1 MKKIYTILLLIVV
14 STTIVS
20 AQNSKTKKADN
31 LYDRLAYT
39 DAAQAYQKVLKRGT
53 TDAYVFERLANC
65 YYFIND
71 TKKAEMY
78 YKRVA
83 RSKDANPEAIY
94 NYAQSLKANGKFSDY
109 NTWMKNFAKL
119 SPNDTRVKEFM
130 KNPNYIPKIMDDMAR
145 YTATNMEDIN
155 SEYADFGGIV
165 YGKDF
170 YFASG
175 RNTSRKTYQ
184 WNEEPYLEIYK
195 ATNVGGTMKNAELLK
210 GDVNT
215 KYHESNAVISADGK
229 RMYFDRNDYFEG
241 DYDKS
246 ENGINQINLYY
257 AENIDGKGWSGV
269 VSVPFNNNEY
279 STGHPALSQ
288 DGKTLYFVSD
298 MPGGKGGS
306 DIYMV
311 AINNDGSLGTPK
323 RLGDNINTEGKELF
337 PYLDSNGTLYFSSDG
352 HMGIGGLDVFYAE
365 AQGDGFGVVTNLGKG
380 VNSTADDFAY
390 KYDPTTQS
398 GYVSSN
404 REGEGGMGSDD
415 IYMVEAVEIPC
426 EVTIAVLV
434 TNQNTNAAVA
444 GARVD
449 LYDTMG
455 NRLST
460 KTSNIDGMVS
470 FKAACDQA
478 HELQAVLADY
488 ESGVAKVASAND
500 QKVSATIALKPIEEI
515 IVEDQIVLNPI
526 LFDFDKS
533 NIKPQAAFELDKV
546 VSVMNK
552 YPEMV
557 IAVGSHTDSRAT
569 DAYNLS
575 LSEARAQST
584 VQYIIS
590 KGISGKRISG
600 KGFGETQPKVSC
612 GDTCSEAEHQLNRRS
627 EFTIVKK

>member
-1 MKKIYTILLLIVV
+1 MKKIYTILLLIAV

-53 TDAYVFERLANC
+53 TDVYVFERLANC

-83 RSKDANPEAIY
+83 KSKDANPEAIY
-94 NYAQSLKANGKFSDY
+94 NYAQTLKANGKFSDY

-195 ATNVGGTMKNAELLK
+195 ATNVGGTMKNAELLN

-246 ENGINQINLYY
+246 ANGINQINLYY

-269 VSVPFNNNEY
+269 VSAPFNNNEY

-288 DGKTLYFVSD
+288 DGNTLYFVSD

-311 AINNDGSLGTPK
+311 AINSDGSLGTPK

-337 PYLDSNGTLYFSSDG
+337 PYLDSNGTLYFSSNG

-365 AQGDGFGVVTNLGKG
+365 AQGDGFGVVNNLGKG
-380 VNSTADDFAY
+380 VNSSADDFAY
-390 KYDPTTQS
+390 KYDPTSQS

-404 REGEGGMGSDD
+404 REGGMGSDD

-434 TNQNTNAAVA
+434 INENTNAAVA

-460 KTSNIDGMVS
+460 KTSNVDGMVS

-478 HELQAVLADY
+478 HEVQGVLADF
-488 ESGVAKVASAND
+488 ESNASKVAPAND

-526 LFDFDKS
+526 LFDLDKS
-533 NIKPQAAFELDKV
+533 NIKAQAAFELDKV

-557 IAVGSHTDSRAT
+557 IAVGAHTDSRAT
-569 DAYNLS
+569 DAYNLR

-600 KGFGETQPKVSC
+600 KGYGESQPKVSC

-627 EFTIVKK
+627 EFTIVNR

>member
-1 MKKIYTILLLIVV
+1 MKKIYTILLLIAV

-53 TDAYVFERLANC
+53 TDVYVFERLANC

-83 RSKDANPEAIY
+83 KSKDANPEAIY
-94 NYAQSLKANGKFSDY
+94 NYAQTLKANGKFSDY

-195 ATNVGGTMKNAELLK
+195 ATNVGGTMKNAELLN

-246 ENGINQINLYY
+246 ANGINQINLYY

-269 VSVPFNNNEY
+269 VSAPFNNNEY

-288 DGKTLYFVSD
+288 DGNTLYFVSD

-311 AINNDGSLGTPK
+311 AINSDGSLGTPK

-337 PYLDSNGTLYFSSDG
+337 PYLDSNGTLYFSSNG

-365 AQGDGFGVVTNLGKG
+365 AQGDGFDVVNNLGKG
-380 VNSTADDFAY
+380 VNSSADDFAY
-390 KYDPTTQS
+390 KYDPTSQS

-404 REGEGGMGSDD
+404 REGGMGSDD

-434 TNQNTNAAVA
+434 INENTNAAVA

-460 KTSNIDGMVS
+460 KTSNVDGMVS

-478 HELQAVLADY
+478 HEVQGVLADF
-488 ESGVAKVASAND
+488 ESNASKVAPAND

-526 LFDFDKS
+526 LFDLDKS
-533 NIKPQAAFELDKV
+533 NIKAQAAFELDKV

-557 IAVGSHTDSRAT
+557 IAVGAHTDSRAT
-569 DAYNLS
+569 DAYNLR

-600 KGFGETQPKVSC
+600 KGYGESQPKVSC
-612 GDTCSEAEHQLNRRS
+612 GDNCSEAEHQLNRRS
-627 EFTIVKK
+627 EFTIVNR

>member
-1 MKKIYTILLLIVV
+1 MKKIYTILLLIAV

-20 AQNSKTKKADN
+20 AQNSKTKKADK

-53 TDAYVFERLANC
+53 TDVYVFERLANC

-83 RSKDANPEAIY
+83 KSKDANPEAIY
-94 NYAQSLKANGKFSDY
+94 NYAQTLKANGKFSDY

-195 ATNVGGTMKNAELLK
+195 ATNVGGTMKNAELLN

-246 ENGINQINLYY
+246 ANGINQINLYY

-269 VSVPFNNNEY
+269 VSAPFNNNEY

-311 AINNDGSLGTPK
+311 AINSDGSLGTPE

-337 PYLDSNGTLYFSSDG
+337 PYLDSNGTLYFSSNG

-365 AQGDGFGVVTNLGKG
+365 AQGSGFGVVNNLGNG
-380 VNSTADDFAY
+380 VNSPADDFAY

-404 REGEGGMGSDD
+404 REGGMGSDD

-460 KTSNIDGMVS
+460 KTSNVDGMVS
-470 FKAACDQA
+470 FKAACDQP

-488 ESGVAKVASAND
+488 ESNAGKVASAND
-500 QKVSATIALKPIEEI
+500 QRVSVTIALKPIEEI

-526 LFDFDKS
+526 LFDLDKS

-557 IAVGSHTDSRAT
+557 IAVGAHTDSRAT
-569 DAYNLS
+569 DAYNLT

-590 KGISGKRISG
+590 KGINAKRISG
-600 KGFGETQPKVSC
+600 KGYGETQPKVSC
-612 GDTCSEAEHQLNRRS
+612 GDNCSEAEHQLNRRS
-627 EFTIVKK
+627 EFTIVNR

>member
-1 MKKIYTILLLIVV
+1 MKKIYTILLLIAV

-39 DAAQAYQKVLKRGT
+39 DAAQAYQKVLKKGT
-53 TDAYVFERLANC
+53 TDVYVFERLANC

-83 RSKDANPEAIY
+83 KSKDANPEAIY
-94 NYAQSLKANGKFSDY
+94 NYAQTLKANGKFSNY

-195 ATNVGGTMKNAELLK
+195 ATNVGGTMKNAELLN

-246 ENGINQINLYY
+246 ANGINQINLYY

-269 VSVPFNNNEY
+269 VSAPFNNNEY

-288 DGKTLYFVSD
+288 DGETLYFVSD

-311 AINNDGSLGTPK
+311 AINSDGSLGTPE

-337 PYLDSNGTLYFSSDG
+337 PYIDSNGTLYFSSNG

-365 AQGDGFGVVTNLGKG
+365 AQGDGFGVVNNMGNG
-380 VNSTADDFAY
+380 VNSPADDFAY
-390 KYDPTTQS
+390 KYDPTSQS

-404 REGEGGMGSDD
+404 REGGMGSDD
-415 IYMVEAVEIPC
+415 IYMVAAVEIPC

-455 NRLST
+455 NRLSS
-460 KTSNIDGMVS
+460 KTSNVDGMVS

-478 HELQAVLADY
+478 HEVQGVLADF
-488 ESGVAKVASAND
+488 ESNASKVAPAND

-526 LFDFDKS
+526 LFDLDKS
-533 NIKPQAAFELDKV
+533 NIKAQAAFELDKV
-546 VSVMNK
+546 VAVMNK

-557 IAVGSHTDSRAT
+557 IAVGAHTDSRAT
-569 DAYNLS
+569 DAYNLR

-600 KGFGETQPKVSC
+600 KGYGESQPKVSC
-612 GDTCSEAEHQLNRRS
+612 GDNCSEADHQLNRRS
-627 EFTIVKK
+627 EFTIVNR

>member
-1 MKKIYTILLLIVV
+1 MKKIYTILLLIAV

-39 DAAQAYQKVLKRGT
+39 DAAQAYQKVLKKGT
-53 TDAYVFERLANC
+53 TDVYVFERLANC

-83 RSKDANPEAIY
+83 KSKDANPEAIY
-94 NYAQSLKANGKFSDY
+94 NYAQTLKANGKFSDY

-195 ATNVGGTMKNAELLK
+195 ATNVGGTMKNAELLN

-246 ENGINQINLYY
+246 ANGINQINLYY

-269 VSVPFNNNEY
+269 VSAPFNNNEY

-311 AINNDGSLGTPK
+311 AINSDGSLGTPE

-337 PYLDSNGTLYFSSDG
+337 PYIDSNGTLYFSSNG

-365 AQGDGFGVVTNLGKG
+365 AQGDGFDVVNNLGKG
-380 VNSTADDFAY
+380 VNSSADDFAY
-390 KYDPTTQS
+390 KYDPTSQS

-404 REGEGGMGSDD
+404 REGGMGSDD

-434 TNQNTNAAVA
+434 INENTNAAVA

-460 KTSNIDGMVS
+460 KTSNVDGMVS

-478 HELQAVLADY
+478 HEVQGVLADF
-488 ESGVAKVASAND
+488 ESNASKVAPAND

-526 LFDFDKS
+526 LFDLDKS
-533 NIKPQAAFELDKV
+533 NIKAQAAFELDKV
-546 VSVMNK
+546 VAVMNK

-557 IAVGSHTDSRAT
+557 IAVGAHTDSRAT
-569 DAYNLS
+569 DAYNLR

-590 KGISGKRISG
+590 KGISAKRISG
-600 KGFGETQPKVSC
+600 KGYGETQPKVSC

>member
-1 MKKIYTILLLIVV
+1 MKKIYTILLLIAV

-53 TDAYVFERLANC
+53 TDVYVFERLANC

-83 RSKDANPEAIY
+83 KSKDANPEAIY
-94 NYAQSLKANGKFSDY
+94 NYAQTLKANGKFSDY

-195 ATNVGGTMKNAELLK
+195 ATNVGGTMKNAELLN

-246 ENGINQINLYY
+246 ANGINQINLYY
-257 AENIDGKGWSGV
+257 AENIDGKGWSAV
-269 VSVPFNNNEY
+269 VSAPFNNNEY

-311 AINNDGSLGTPK
+311 AINNDGSLGSPE

-337 PYLDSNGTLYFSSDG
+337 PYVDSNGTLYFSSNG

-365 AQGDGFGVVTNLGKG
+365 AQGDGFGVVNNLGNG
-380 VNSTADDFAY
+380 VNSPADDFAY

-404 REGEGGMGSDD
+404 REGGMGSDD

-460 KTSNIDGMVS
+460 KTSNVDGMVS
-470 FKAACDQA
+470 FKAACDQP

-488 ESGVAKVASAND
+488 ESNAGKVASAND
-500 QKVSATIALKPIEEI
+500 QKVSVTIALKPIEEI

-526 LFDFDKS
+526 LFDLDKS

-557 IAVGSHTDSRAT
+557 IAVGAHTDSRAT
-569 DAYNLS
+569 DAYNLT

-590 KGISGKRISG
+590 KGINAKRISG
-600 KGFGETQPKVSC
+600 KGYGETQPKVSC
-612 GDTCSEAEHQLNRRS
+612 GDNCSEAEHQLNRRS
-627 EFTIVKK
+627 EFTIVNR

>member
-1 MKKIYTILLLIVV
+1 MKKIYTILLLIAV

-53 TDAYVFERLANC
+53 TDVYVFERLANC

-83 RSKDANPEAIY
+83 KSKDANPEAIY
-94 NYAQSLKANGKFSDY
+94 NYAQTLKANGKFSDY

-195 ATNVGGTMKNAELLK
+195 ATNVGGTMKNAELLN

-246 ENGINQINLYY
+246 ANGINQINLYY

-269 VSVPFNNNEY
+269 VSAPFNNNEY

-311 AINNDGSLGTPK
+311 AINSDGSLGTPE
-323 RLGDNINTEGKELF
+323 RLADNINTEGKELF
-337 PYLDSNGTLYFSSDG
+337 PYVDSNGTLYFSSNG

-365 AQGDGFGVVTNLGKG
+365 AQGSGFGVVNNLGNG
-380 VNSTADDFAY
+380 VNSPADDFAY

-404 REGEGGMGSDD
+404 REGGMGSDD
-415 IYMVEAVEIPC
+415 IYMVAAVEIPC

-460 KTSNIDGMVS
+460 KTSNVDGMVS
-470 FKAACDQA
+470 FKAACDQP

-488 ESGVAKVASAND
+488 ESNAGKVASAND
-500 QKVSATIALKPIEEI
+500 QKVSVTIALKPIEEI

-526 LFDFDKS
+526 LFDLDKS

-546 VSVMNK
+546 VSIMNK

-557 IAVGSHTDSRAT
+557 IAVGAHTDSRAT
-569 DAYNLS
+569 DAYNLT

-590 KGISGKRISG
+590 KGINAKRING
-600 KGFGETQPKVSC
+600 KGYGETQPKVSC

-627 EFTIVKK
+627 EFTIVNR

>member
-1 MKKIYTILLLIVV
+1 MKKIYTILLLIAV

-94 NYAQSLKANGKFSDY
+94 NYAQTLKANGKFSDY
-109 NTWMKNFAKL
+109 NTWMKNYANL
-119 SPNDTRVKEFM
+119 RPNDTRVKEFM

-195 ATNVGGTMKNAELLK
+195 ATNVGGTIKNAELLN

-311 AINNDGSLGTPK
+311 AIKNDGSLGAPK

-337 PYLDSNGTLYFSSDG
+337 PYLDSNGTLYFSSNG

-365 AQGDGFGVVTNLGKG
+365 TQGDDFGPVNNLGNG
-380 VNSTADDFAY
+380 VNSPADDFAY

-404 REGEGGMGSDD
+404 REGGMGSDD

-460 KTSNIDGMVS
+460 KTSNVDGMVS
-470 FKAACDQA
+470 FKAACDQD

-533 NIKPQAAFELDKV
+533 NIKAQAAFELDKV

-569 DAYNLS
+569 DAYNLR

-600 KGFGETQPKVSC
+600 KGFGESQLKVSC

>member
-1 MKKIYTILLLIVV
+1 MKKIYTILLLIAV

-53 TDAYVFERLANC
+53 TDVYVFERLANC

-83 RSKDANPEAIY
+83 KSKDANPEAIY
-94 NYAQSLKANGKFSDY
+94 NYAQTLKANGKFSDY

-195 ATNVGGTMKNAELLK
+195 ATNVGGTMKNAELLN

-246 ENGINQINLYY
+246 ANGINQINLYY

-269 VSVPFNNNEY
+269 VSAPFNNNEY

-288 DGKTLYFVSD
+288 DGNTLYFVSD

-311 AINNDGSLGTPK
+311 AINSDGSLGTPE

-337 PYLDSNGTLYFSSDG
+337 PYIDSNGTLYFSSNG

-365 AQGDGFGVVTNLGKG
+365 AQGDGFDVVNNLGKG
-380 VNSTADDFAY
+380 VNSSADDFAY
-390 KYDPTTQS
+390 KYDPTSQS

-404 REGEGGMGSDD
+404 REGGMGSDD

-434 TNQNTNAAVA
+434 INENTNAAVA

-460 KTSNIDGMVS
+460 KTSNVDGMVS

-478 HELQAVLADY
+478 HEVQGVLADF
-488 ESGVAKVASAND
+488 ESNASKVAPAND

-526 LFDFDKS
+526 LFDLDKS
-533 NIKPQAAFELDKV
+533 NIKAQAAFELDKV
-546 VSVMNK
+546 VAVMNK

-557 IAVGSHTDSRAT
+557 IAVGAHTDSRAT
-569 DAYNLS
+569 DAYNLR

-600 KGFGETQPKVSC
+600 KGYGESQPKVSC
-612 GDTCSEAEHQLNRRS
+612 GDNCSEADHQLNRRS
-627 EFTIVKK
+627 EFTIVNR

>member
-1 MKKIYTILLLIVV
+1 MKKIYTILLLIAV

-39 DAAQAYQKVLKRGT
+39 DAAQAYQKVLKKGT
-53 TDAYVFERLANC
+53 TDVYVFERLANC

-71 TKKAEMY
+71 SKKAEMY

-83 RSKDANPEAIY
+83 KSKDANPEAIY
-94 NYAQSLKANGKFSDY
+94 NYAQTLKANGKFSDY

-195 ATNVGGTMKNAELLK
+195 ATNVGGTMKNAELLN

-215 KYHESNAVISADGK
+215 KYHESNAVISTDGK

-246 ENGINQINLYY
+246 ANGINQINLYY

-269 VSVPFNNNEY
+269 VSAPFNNNEY

-311 AINNDGSLGTPK
+311 AINSDGSLGTPE

-337 PYLDSNGTLYFSSDG
+337 PYIDSNGTLYFSSNG

-365 AQGDGFGVVTNLGKG
+365 AQGDGFDVVNNLGKG
-380 VNSTADDFAY
+380 VNSSADDFAY
-390 KYDPTTQS
+390 KYDPTSQS

-404 REGEGGMGSDD
+404 REGGMGSDD

-426 EVTIAVLV
+426 EITIAVLV
-434 TNQNTNAAVA
+434 INENTNAAVA

-460 KTSNIDGMVS
+460 KTSNVDGMVS

-478 HELQAVLADY
+478 HEVQGVLADF
-488 ESGVAKVASAND
+488 ESNASKVAPAND

-526 LFDFDKS
+526 LFDLDKS
-533 NIKPQAAFELDKV
+533 NIKAQAAFELDKV
-546 VSVMNK
+546 VAVMNK

-557 IAVGSHTDSRAT
+557 IAVGAHTDSRAT
-569 DAYNLS
+569 DAYNLR

-600 KGFGETQPKVSC
+600 KGYGESQPKVSC
-612 GDTCSEAEHQLNRRS
+612 GDNCSEADHQLNRRS
-627 EFTIVKK
+627 EFTIVNR

>member
-1 MKKIYTILLLIVV
+1 MKKIYTILLLIAV

-53 TDAYVFERLANC
+53 TDDYVFERLANC

-83 RSKDANPEAIY
+83 KSKDANPEAIY
-94 NYAQSLKANGKFSDY
+94 NYAQTLKANGKFSDY

-195 ATNVGGTMKNAELLK
+195 ATNVGGTMKNAELLN

-246 ENGINQINLYY
+246 ANGINQINLYY

-269 VSVPFNNNEY
+269 VSAPFNNNEY

-311 AINNDGSLGTPK
+311 AINNDGSLGTPE
-323 RLGDNINTEGKELF
+323 RLADNINTEGKELF
-337 PYLDSNGTLYFSSDG
+337 PYVDSNGTLYFSSNG

-365 AQGDGFGVVTNLGKG
+365 AQGSSFGVVNNLGNG
-380 VNSTADDFAY
+380 VNSPADDFAY

-404 REGEGGMGSDD
+404 REGGMGSDD
-415 IYMVEAVEIPC
+415 IYMVAAVEIPC

-460 KTSNIDGMVS
+460 KTSNVDGMVS
-470 FKAACDQA
+470 FKAACDQP

-488 ESGVAKVASAND
+488 ESNAGKVASAND
-500 QKVSATIALKPIEEI
+500 QKVSVTIALKPIEEI

-526 LFDFDKS
+526 LFDLDKS
-533 NIKPQAAFELDKV
+533 NIKPQAAFELDKIV
-546 VSVMNK
+546 AVMNK
-552 YPEMV
+552 YPEMI
-557 IAVGSHTDSRAT
+557 IAVGAHTDSRAT
-569 DAYNLS
+569 DAYNLT

-600 KGFGETQPKVSC
+600 KGYGESQPKVSC
-612 GDTCSEAEHQLNRRS
+612 GANCSEAEHQLNRRS
-627 EFTIVKK
+627 EFIIVKK

>member
-1 MKKIYTILLLIVV
+1 MKKIYTILLLIAV

-53 TDAYVFERLANC
+53 TDVYVFERLANC

-83 RSKDANPEAIY
+83 KSKDANPEAIY
-94 NYAQSLKANGKFSDY
+94 NYAQTLKANGKFSDY

-195 ATNVGGTMKNAELLK
+195 ATNVGGTMKNAELLN

-246 ENGINQINLYY
+246 ASGINQINLYY
-257 AENIDGKGWSGV
+257 AENIDGKGWSAV
-269 VSVPFNNNEY
+269 VSAPFNNNEY

-288 DGKTLYFVSD
+288 DGNTLYFVSD

-311 AINNDGSLGTPK
+311 AINSDGSLGTPK

-337 PYLDSNGTLYFSSDG
+337 PYLDSNGTLYFSSNG

-365 AQGDGFGVVTNLGKG
+365 AQGDGFDVVTNLGKG
-380 VNSTADDFAY
+380 VNSSADDFGY
-390 KYDPTTQS
+390 KYDPTSQS

-404 REGEGGMGSDD
+404 REGGMGSDD

-434 TNQNTNAAVA
+434 INENTNAAVA

-455 NRLST
+455 NKLST
-460 KTSNIDGMVS
+460 KTSNVDGMVS

-478 HELQAVLADY
+478 HEVQGVLADF
-488 ESGVAKVASAND
+488 ESNASKVAPAND

-526 LFDFDKS
+526 LFDLDKS
-533 NIKPQAAFELDKV
+533 NIKAQAAFELDKV
-546 VSVMNK
+546 VAVMNK

-557 IAVGSHTDSRAT
+557 IAVGAHTDSRAT
-569 DAYNLS
+569 DAYNLR

-600 KGFGETQPKVSC
+600 KGYGESQPKVSC
-612 GDTCSEAEHQLNRRS
+612 GDTCSEADHQLNRRS
-627 EFTIVKK
+627 EFTIVNR

>member
-1 MKKIYTILLLIVV
+1 MKKIYTILLLIAV

-53 TDAYVFERLANC
+53 TDVYVFERLANC

-83 RSKDANPEAIY
+83 KSKDANPEAIY
-94 NYAQSLKANGKFSDY
+94 NYAQTLKANGKFSDY

-195 ATNVGGTMKNAELLK
+195 ATNVGGTMKNAELLN

-246 ENGINQINLYY
+246 ANGINQINLYY
-257 AENIDGKGWSGV
+257 AENIDGKGWSAV
-269 VSVPFNNNEY
+269 VSAPFNNNEY

-311 AINNDGSLGTPK
+311 AINNDGSLGSPE
-323 RLGDNINTEGKELF
+323 RLADNINTEGKELF
-337 PYLDSNGTLYFSSDG
+337 PYVDSNGTLYFSSNG

-365 AQGDGFGVVTNLGKG
+365 AQGDGFGVVNNLGNG
-380 VNSTADDFAY
+380 VNSPADDFAY

-404 REGEGGMGSDD
+404 REGGMGSDD

-455 NRLST
+455 NKLST
-460 KTSNIDGMVS
+460 KTSNVDGMVS

-478 HELQAVLADY
+478 HEVQGVLADF
-488 ESGVAKVASAND
+488 ESNASKVAPAND

-526 LFDFDKS
+526 LFDLDKS
-533 NIKPQAAFELDKV
+533 NIKAQAAFELDKV

-557 IAVGSHTDSRAT
+557 IAVGAHTDSRAT
-569 DAYNLS
+569 DAYNLT

-590 KGISGKRISG
+590 KGINAKRISG
-600 KGFGETQPKVSC
+600 KGYGETQPKVSC
-612 GDTCSEAEHQLNRRS
+612 GDNCSEAEHQLNRRS
-627 EFTIVKK
+627 EFTIVNR

>member
-1 MKKIYTILLLIVV
+1 MKKIYTILLLIAV

-39 DAAQAYQKVLKRGT
+39 DAAQAYQKVLKKGT
-53 TDAYVFERLANC
+53 TDVYVFERLANC

-83 RSKDANPEAIY
+83 KSKDANPETIY
-94 NYAQSLKANGKFSDY
+94 NYAQTLKANGKFSDY

-195 ATNVGGTMKNAELLK
+195 ATNVGGTMKNAELLN

-246 ENGINQINLYY
+246 ANGINQINLYY
-257 AENIDGKGWSGV
+257 AENIDGKGWSAV
-269 VSVPFNNNEY
+269 VSAPFNNNEY

-311 AINNDGSLGTPK
+311 AINSDGSLGTPE

-337 PYLDSNGTLYFSSDG
+337 PYIDSNGTLYFSSNG

-365 AQGDGFGVVTNLGKG
+365 AQGDGFDVVNNLGKG
-380 VNSTADDFAY
+380 VNSSADDFAY
-390 KYDPTTQS
+390 KYDPTSQS

-404 REGEGGMGSDD
+404 REGGMGSDD

-434 TNQNTNAAVA
+434 INENTNAAVA

-455 NRLST
+455 NKLST
-460 KTSNIDGMVS
+460 KTSNLDGMVS

-478 HELQAVLADY
+478 HEVQGVLADF
-488 ESGVAKVASAND
+488 ESNASKVAPAND

-526 LFDFDKS
+526 LFDLDKS
-533 NIKPQAAFELDKV
+533 NIKAQAAFELDKV
-546 VSVMNK
+546 VAVMNK

-557 IAVGSHTDSRAT
+557 IAVGAHTDSRAT
-569 DAYNLS
+569 DAYNLR

-600 KGFGETQPKVSC
+600 KGYGESQPKVSC
-612 GDTCSEAEHQLNRRS
+612 GDNCSEADHQLNRRS
-627 EFTIVKK
+627 EFTIVNR

>member
-1 MKKIYTILLLIVV
+1 MKKIYTILLLIAV

-53 TDAYVFERLANC
+53 TDVYVFERLANC

-83 RSKDANPEAIY
+83 KSKDANPEAIY
-94 NYAQSLKANGKFSDY
+94 NYAQTLKANGKFSDY

-195 ATNVGGTMKNAELLK
+195 ATNVGGTMKNAELLN

-246 ENGINQINLYY
+246 ASGINQINLYY

-269 VSVPFNNNEY
+269 VSAPFNNNEY

-288 DGKTLYFVSD
+288 DGNTLYFVSD

-311 AINNDGSLGTPK
+311 AINSDGSLGTPK

-337 PYLDSNGTLYFSSDG
+337 PYLDSNGTLYFSSNG

-380 VNSTADDFAY
+380 VNSSADDFAY
-390 KYDPTTQS
+390 KYDPTSQS

-404 REGEGGMGSDD
+404 REGGMGSDD

-434 TNQNTNAAVA
+434 INENTNAAVA

-460 KTSNIDGMVS
+460 KTSNVDGMVS

-478 HELQAVLADY
+478 HEVQGVLADF
-488 ESGVAKVASAND
+488 ESNASKVAPAND

-526 LFDFDKS
+526 LFDLDKS
-533 NIKPQAAFELDKV
+533 NIKAQAAFELDKV
-546 VSVMNK
+546 VAVMNK

-557 IAVGSHTDSRAT
+557 IAVGAHTDSRAT

-600 KGFGETQPKVSC
+600 KGYGETQPKVSC
-612 GDTCSEAEHQLNRRS
+612 GNNCSEAEHQLNRRS
-627 EFTIVKK
+627 EFTIVNR

>member
-1 MKKIYTILLLIVV
+1 MKKIYTILLLIAV

-39 DAAQAYQKVLKRGT
+39 DAAQAYQKVLKKGT
-53 TDAYVFERLANC
+53 TDVYVFERLANC
-65 YYFIND
+65 YYFINE

-83 RSKDANPEAIY
+83 KSKDANPEAIY
-94 NYAQSLKANGKFSDY
+94 NYAQTLKANGKFSDY

-195 ATNVGGTMKNAELLK
+195 ATNVGGTMKNAELLN

-246 ENGINQINLYY
+246 ANGINQINLYY

-269 VSVPFNNNEY
+269 VSAPFNNNEY

-288 DGKTLYFVSD
+288 DGETLYFVSD

-311 AINNDGSLGTPK
+311 AINSDGSLGTPE

-337 PYLDSNGTLYFSSDG
+337 PYIDSNGTLYFSSNG

-365 AQGDGFGVVTNLGKG
+365 AQGDGFDVVNNLGKG
-380 VNSTADDFAY
+380 VNSSADDFAY
-390 KYDPTTQS
+390 KYDPTSQS

-404 REGEGGMGSDD
+404 REGGMGSDD

-434 TNQNTNAAVA
+434 INENTNAAVA

-460 KTSNIDGMVS
+460 KTSNVDGMVS

-478 HELQAVLADY
+478 HEVQGVLADF
-488 ESGVAKVASAND
+488 ESNASKVAPAND

-526 LFDFDKS
+526 LFDLDKS
-533 NIKPQAAFELDKV
+533 NIKAQAAFELDKV
-546 VSVMNK
+546 VAVMNK

-557 IAVGSHTDSRAT
+557 IAVGAHTDSRAT
-569 DAYNLS
+569 DAYNLR

-600 KGFGETQPKVSC
+600 KGYGESQPKVSC
-612 GDTCSEAEHQLNRRS
+612 GDNCSEADHQLNRRS
-627 EFTIVKK
+627 EFTIVNR

>member
-1 MKKIYTILLLIVV
+1 MISEEFK
-14 STTIVS
+14 
-20 AQNSKTKKADN
+20 
-31 LYDRLAYT
+31 
-39 DAAQAYQKVLKRGT
+39 KVLKKGT
-53 TDAYVFERLANC
+53 TDVYVFERLANC

-83 RSKDANPEAIY
+83 KSKDANPEAIY
-94 NYAQSLKANGKFSDY
+94 NYAQTLKANGKFSDY

-195 ATNVGGTMKNAELLK
+195 ATNVGGTMKNAELLN

-246 ENGINQINLYY
+246 ANGINQINLYY

-269 VSVPFNNNEY
+269 VSAPFNNNEY

-311 AINNDGSLGTPK
+311 AINSDGSLGTPE

-337 PYLDSNGTLYFSSDG
+337 PYIDSNGTLYFSSNG

-365 AQGDGFGVVTNLGKG
+365 AQGDGFDVVNNLGKG
-380 VNSTADDFAY
+380 VNSSADDFAY
-390 KYDPTTQS
+390 KYDPTSQS

-404 REGEGGMGSDD
+404 REGGMGSDD

-434 TNQNTNAAVA
+434 INENTNAAVA

-460 KTSNIDGMVS
+460 KTSNVDGMVS

-478 HELQAVLADY
+478 HEVQGVLADF
-488 ESGVAKVASAND
+488 ESNASKVAPAND

-526 LFDFDKS
+526 LFDLDKS
-533 NIKPQAAFELDKV
+533 NIKAQAAFELDKV
-546 VSVMNK
+546 VAVMNK

-557 IAVGSHTDSRAT
+557 IAVGAHTDSRAT
-569 DAYNLS
+569 DAYNLR

-600 KGFGETQPKVSC
+600 KGYGESQPKVSC
-612 GDTCSEAEHQLNRRS
+612 GDNCSEADHQLNRRS
-627 EFTIVKK
+627 EFTIVNR

>member
-1 MKKIYTILLLIVV
+1 MKKIYTILLLIAV

-53 TDAYVFERLANC
+53 TDVYVFERLANC

-83 RSKDANPEAIY
+83 KSKDANPEAIY
-94 NYAQSLKANGKFSDY
+94 NYAQTLKANGKFSDY

-195 ATNVGGTMKNAELLK
+195 ATNVGGTMKNAELLN

-246 ENGINQINLYY
+246 ASGINQINLYY

-269 VSVPFNNNEY
+269 VSAPFNNNEY

-288 DGKTLYFVSD
+288 DGNTLYFVSD

-311 AINNDGSLGTPK
+311 AINSDGSLGTPE

-337 PYLDSNGTLYFSSDG
+337 PYLDSNGTLYFSSNG

-365 AQGDGFGVVTNLGKG
+365 AQGDGFGVVNNLGKG
-380 VNSTADDFAY
+380 VNSSADDFAY

-404 REGEGGMGSDD
+404 REGGMGSDD

-434 TNQNTNAAVA
+434 INENTNAAVA

-455 NRLST
+455 NRLSS
-460 KTSNIDGMVS
+460 KTSNVDGMVS

-478 HELQAVLADY
+478 HEVQGVLADY
-488 ESGVAKVASAND
+488 ESDVAKVAPAND

-526 LFDFDKS
+526 LFDLDKS
-533 NIKPQAAFELDKV
+533 NIKAQAAFELDKV

-557 IAVGSHTDSRAT
+557 IAVGAHTDSRAT
-569 DAYNLS
+569 DAYNLT

-600 KGFGETQPKVSC
+600 KGYGESQPKVSC

-627 EFTIVKK
+627 EFTIVNR

>member
-1 MKKIYTILLLIVV
+1 MKKIYTILLLIAV

-31 LYDRLAYT
+31 LYDKLAYT

-53 TDAYVFERLANC
+53 TDVYVFERLANC

-83 RSKDANPEAIY
+83 KSKDANPEAIY
-94 NYAQSLKANGKFSDY
+94 NYAQTLKANGKFSDY
-109 NTWMKNFAKL
+109 NTWMKNFARL

-130 KNPNYIPKIMDDMAR
+130 KNPNYIPKIMEDMAR
-145 YTATNMEDIN
+145 YTATNMGEPIN
-155 SEYADFGGIV
+155 SKYADFGGIV

-195 ATNVGGTMKNAELLK
+195 ATNVGGTMKNAELLN

-246 ENGINQINLYY
+246 ANGINQINLYY

-269 VSVPFNNNEY
+269 VSAPFNNNEY

-337 PYLDSNGTLYFSSDG
+337 PYVDSSGTLYFSSNG

-365 AQGDGFGVVTNLGKG
+365 AQGNGFGAVNNLGNG
-380 VNSTADDFAY
+380 VNSSADDFAY
-390 KYDPTTQS
+390 KYDPTSQS

-404 REGEGGMGSDD
+404 REGGQGSDD

-426 EVTIAVLV
+426 EVTISVLV
-434 TNQNTNAAVA
+434 INENTNAAVA

-460 KTSNIDGMVS
+460 KTSNVDGMVS
-470 FKAACDQA
+470 FKAACDQP

-488 ESGVAKVASAND
+488 ESNAGKVASAND
-500 QKVSATIALKPIEEI
+500 QKVSVTIALKPIEEI

-526 LFDFDKS
+526 LFDLDKS

-557 IAVGSHTDSRAT
+557 IEVGAHTDSRAT
-569 DAYNLS
+569 DAYNLT

>member
-1 MKKIYTILLLIVV
+1 MKKIYTILLLIAV

-94 NYAQSLKANGKFSDY
+94 NYAQTLKANGKFSDY
-109 NTWMKNFAKL
+109 NTWMKNYANL
-119 SPNDTRVKEFM
+119 RPNDTRVKEFM

-195 ATNVGGTMKNAELLK
+195 ATNVGGTMKNAELLS

-311 AINNDGSLGTPK
+311 AINNDGSLGTPE

-337 PYLDSNGTLYFSSDG
+337 PYLDSNGTLYFSSNG

-365 AQGDGFGVVTNLGKG
+365 TQGDDFGPVNNLGNG
-380 VNSTADDFAY
+380 VNSPADDFAY

-404 REGEGGMGSDD
+404 REGGMGSDD

-455 NRLST
+455 NKLST
-460 KTSNIDGMVS
+460 KTSNVNGMVS
-470 FKAACDQA
+470 FKAACDQD

-500 QKVSATIALKPIEEI
+500 QKVSETIALKPIEEI

-526 LFDFDKS
+526 LFDLDKS

-569 DAYNLS
+569 DAYNLR

-600 KGFGETQPKVSC
+600 KGFGESQLKVSC

>member
-1 MKKIYTILLLIVV
+1 MKKIYTILLLIAV

-53 TDAYVFERLANC
+53 TDVYVFERLANC

-83 RSKDANPEAIY
+83 KSKDANPEAIY
-94 NYAQSLKANGKFSDY
+94 NYAQTLKANGKFSDY

-195 ATNVGGTMKNAELLK
+195 ATNVGGTMKNAELLN

-246 ENGINQINLYY
+246 ANGINQINLYY

-269 VSVPFNNNEY
+269 VSAPFNNNEY

-311 AINNDGSLGTPK
+311 AINSDGSLGTPE

-337 PYLDSNGTLYFSSDG
+337 PYLDSNGTLYFSSNG

-365 AQGDGFGVVTNLGKG
+365 AQGDGFGVVNNLGKG
-380 VNSTADDFAY
+380 VNSSADDFAY
-390 KYDPTTQS
+390 KYDPTSQS

-404 REGEGGMGSDD
+404 REGGMGSDD

-434 TNQNTNAAVA
+434 INENTNAAVA

-460 KTSNIDGMVS
+460 KTSNVDGMVS

-478 HELQAVLADY
+478 HEVQGVLADF
-488 ESGVAKVASAND
+488 ESNASKVAPAND

-526 LFDFDKS
+526 LFDLDKS
-533 NIKPQAAFELDKV
+533 NIKAQAAFELDKV
-546 VSVMNK
+546 VAVMNK

-557 IAVGSHTDSRAT
+557 IAVGAHTDSRAT
-569 DAYNLS
+569 DAYNLT

-627 EFTIVKK
+627 EFTIVNR

>member
-1 MKKIYTILLLIVV
+1 MKKIYTILLLIAV

-53 TDAYVFERLANC
+53 TDVYVFERLANC

-83 RSKDANPEAIY
+83 KSKDANPEAIY
-94 NYAQSLKANGKFSDY
+94 NYAQTLKANGKFSDY

-195 ATNVGGTMKNAELLK
+195 ATNVGGTMKNAELLN

-246 ENGINQINLYY
+246 ANGINQINLYY
-257 AENIDGKGWSGV
+257 AENIDGKGWSAV
-269 VSVPFNNNEY
+269 VSAPFNNNEY

-311 AINNDGSLGTPK
+311 AINNDGSLGSPE
-323 RLGDNINTEGKELF
+323 RLADNINTEGKELF
-337 PYLDSNGTLYFSSDG
+337 PYVDSNGTLYFSSNG

-380 VNSTADDFAY
+380 VNSSADDFAY
-390 KYDPTTQS
+390 KYDPTSQS

-404 REGEGGMGSDD
+404 REGGMGSDD

-460 KTSNIDGMVS
+460 KTSNVDGMVS
-470 FKAACDQA
+470 FKAACDQP

-488 ESGVAKVASAND
+488 ESNAGKVASAND
-500 QKVSATIALKPIEEI
+500 QKVSVTIALKPIEEI

-526 LFDFDKS
+526 LFDLDKS

-557 IAVGSHTDSRAT
+557 IAVGAHTDSRAT
-569 DAYNLS
+569 DAYNLT

-590 KGISGKRISG
+590 KGINAKRISG
-600 KGFGETQPKVSC
+600 KGYGETQPKVSC
-612 GDTCSEAEHQLNRRS
+612 GDNCSEAEHQLNRRS

>member
-1 MKKIYTILLLIVV
+1 MKKIYTILLLIAV

-20 AQNSKTKKADN
+20 AQNSKTKKADK

-53 TDAYVFERLANC
+53 TDVYVFERLANC

-83 RSKDANPEAIY
+83 KSKDANPEAIY
-94 NYAQSLKANGKFSDY
+94 NYAQTLKANGKFSDY

-145 YTATNMEDIN
+145 YTATNMKDIN

-195 ATNVGGTMKNAELLK
+195 ATNVGGTMKNAELLN

-246 ENGINQINLYY
+246 ANGINQINLYY

-269 VSVPFNNNEY
+269 VSAPFNNNEY

-311 AINNDGSLGTPK
+311 AINSDGSLGTPE
-323 RLGDNINTEGKELF
+323 RLADNINTEGKELF
-337 PYLDSNGTLYFSSDG
+337 PYVDSNGTLYFSSNG

-365 AQGDGFGVVTNLGKG
+365 AQGSGFGVVNNLGNG
-380 VNSTADDFAY
+380 VNSPADDFAY

-404 REGEGGMGSDD
+404 REGGMGSDD
-415 IYMVEAVEIPC
+415 IYMVAAVEIPC

-460 KTSNIDGMVS
+460 KTSNVDGMVS

-478 HELQAVLADY
+478 HEVQGVLADF
-488 ESGVAKVASAND
+488 ESNASKVAPAND

-526 LFDFDKS
+526 LFDLDKS
-533 NIKPQAAFELDKV
+533 NIKAQAAFELDKV

-557 IAVGSHTDSRAT
+557 IAVGAHTDSRAT
-569 DAYNLS
+569 DAYNLR

-590 KGISGKRISG
+590 KGINAKRISG
-600 KGFGETQPKVSC
+600 KGYGESQPKVSC

-627 EFTIVKK
+627 EFTIVNR

>member
-1 MKKIYTILLLIVV
+1 MKKIYTILLLIAV

-53 TDAYVFERLANC
+53 TDVYVFERLANC

-83 RSKDANPEAIY
+83 KSKDANPEAIY
-94 NYAQSLKANGKFSDY
+94 NYAQTLKANGKFSDY

-195 ATNVGGTMKNAELLK
+195 ATNVGGTMKNAELLN

-246 ENGINQINLYY
+246 ASGINQINLYY
-257 AENIDGKGWSGV
+257 AENIDGKGWSAV
-269 VSVPFNNNEY
+269 VSAPFNNNEY

-288 DGKTLYFVSD
+288 DGNTLYFVSD

-311 AINNDGSLGTPK
+311 AINSDGSLGTPE

-337 PYLDSNGTLYFSSDG
+337 PYLDSNGTLYFSSNG

-365 AQGDGFGVVTNLGKG
+365 AQGDGFDVVNNLGKG
-380 VNSTADDFAY
+380 VNSSADDFAY
-390 KYDPTTQS
+390 KYDPTSQS

-404 REGEGGMGSDD
+404 REGGMGSDD

-434 TNQNTNAAVA
+434 INENTNAAVA

-460 KTSNIDGMVS
+460 KTSNVDGMVS

-478 HELQAVLADY
+478 HEVQGVLADF
-488 ESGVAKVASAND
+488 ESNASKVAPAND

-526 LFDFDKS
+526 LFDLDKS
-533 NIKPQAAFELDKV
+533 NIKAQAAFELDKV
-546 VSVMNK
+546 VAVMNK

-557 IAVGSHTDSRAT
+557 IAVGAHTDSRAT

-600 KGFGETQPKVSC
+600 KGYGESQPKVSC
-612 GDTCSEAEHQLNRRS
+612 GDTCSEADHQLNRRS
-627 EFTIVKK
+627 EFTIVNR

>member
-1 MKKIYTILLLIVV
+1 MKKIYTILLLIAV

-53 TDAYVFERLANC
+53 TDVYVFERLANC

-83 RSKDANPEAIY
+83 KSKDANPEAIY
-94 NYAQSLKANGKFSDY
+94 NYAQTLKANGKFSDY

-195 ATNVGGTMKNAELLK
+195 ATNVGGTMKNAELLN

-246 ENGINQINLYY
+246 ASGINQINLYY

-269 VSVPFNNNEY
+269 VSAPFNNNEY

-288 DGKTLYFVSD
+288 DGNTLYFVSD

-311 AINNDGSLGTPK
+311 AINSDGSLGTPK

-337 PYLDSNGTLYFSSDG
+337 PYLDSNGTLYFSSNG

-365 AQGDGFGVVTNLGKG
+365 AQGDGFGVVNNLGKG
-380 VNSTADDFAY
+380 VNSSADDFAY
-390 KYDPTTQS
+390 KYDPTSQS

-404 REGEGGMGSDD
+404 REGGMGSDD
-415 IYMVEAVEIPC
+415 IYMVAAVEIPC

-434 TNQNTNAAVA
+434 INENTNAAVA

-460 KTSNIDGMVS
+460 KTSNVDGMVS

-478 HELQAVLADY
+478 HEVQGVLGDF
-488 ESGVAKVASAND
+488 ESNASKVAPAND

-526 LFDFDKS
+526 LFDLDKS
-533 NIKPQAAFELDKV
+533 NIKAQAAFELDKV

-557 IAVGSHTDSRAT
+557 IAVGAHTDSRAT
-569 DAYNLS
+569 DAYNLR

-600 KGFGETQPKVSC
+600 KGYGESQPKVSC

-627 EFTIVKK
+627 EFTIVNR

>member
-1 MKKIYTILLLIVV
+1 MKKIYTILLLIAV

-53 TDAYVFERLANC
+53 TDVYVFERLANC

-83 RSKDANPEAIY
+83 KSKDANPEAIY
-94 NYAQSLKANGKFSDY
+94 NYAQTLKANGKFSDY

-119 SPNDTRVKEFM
+119 SPNDTRVKEFK

-195 ATNVGGTMKNAELLK
+195 ATNVGGTMKNAERLN

-246 ENGINQINLYY
+246 ANGINQINLYY
-257 AENIDGKGWSGV
+257 AENIDGKGWSAV
-269 VSVPFNNNEY
+269 VSAPFNNNEY

-311 AINNDGSLGTPK
+311 AINSDGSLGTPK

-337 PYLDSNGTLYFSSDG
+337 PYLDSNGTLYFSSNG

-380 VNSTADDFAY
+380 VNSSADDFAY

-404 REGEGGMGSDD
+404 REGGMGSDD

-434 TNQNTNAAVA
+434 INENTNAAVA

-455 NRLST
+455 NKLST
-460 KTSNIDGMVS
+460 KTSNVDGMVS

-478 HELQAVLADY
+478 HEVQGVLVDF
-488 ESGVAKVASAND
+488 ESNASKVAPAND

-526 LFDFDKS
+526 LFDLDKS
-533 NIKPQAAFELDKV
+533 NIKAQAAFELDKV

-557 IAVGSHTDSRAT
+557 IAVGAHTDSRAT
-569 DAYNLS
+569 DAYNLT

-600 KGFGETQPKVSC
+600 KGYGETQPKVSC
-612 GDTCSEAEHQLNRRS
+612 GDNCSEAEYQLNRRS

>member
-1 MKKIYTILLLIVV
+1 MKKIYTILLLIAV

-53 TDAYVFERLANC
+53 TDVYVFERLANC

-83 RSKDANPEAIY
+83 KSKDANPEAIY
-94 NYAQSLKANGKFSDY
+94 NYAQTLKANGKFSDY

-195 ATNVGGTMKNAELLK
+195 ATNVGGTMKNAELLN

-246 ENGINQINLYY
+246 ASGINQINLYY

-269 VSVPFNNNEY
+269 VSAPFNNNEY

-288 DGKTLYFVSD
+288 DGNTLYFVSD

-311 AINNDGSLGTPK
+311 AINSDGSLGTPK

-337 PYLDSNGTLYFSSDG
+337 PYLDSNGTLYFSSNG

-365 AQGDGFGVVTNLGKG
+365 AQGDGFGVVNNLGKG
-380 VNSTADDFAY
+380 VNSSADDFAY
-390 KYDPTTQS
+390 KYDPTSQS

-404 REGEGGMGSDD
+404 REGGMGSDD

-434 TNQNTNAAVA
+434 INENTNAAVA

-455 NRLST
+455 NRLSS
-460 KTSNIDGMVS
+460 KTSNVDGMVS

-478 HELQAVLADY
+478 HEVQGVLADF
-488 ESGVAKVASAND
+488 ESNASKVAPAND

-526 LFDFDKS
+526 LFDLDKS
-533 NIKPQAAFELDKV
+533 NIKAQAAFELDKV

-557 IAVGSHTDSRAT
+557 IAVGAHTDSRAT
-569 DAYNLS
+569 DAYNLR

-590 KGISGKRISG
+590 KGINAKRISG
-600 KGFGETQPKVSC
+600 KGYGESQPKVSC

-627 EFTIVKK
+627 EFTIVNR

>member
-1 MKKIYTILLLIVV
+1 MKKIYTILLLIAV

-20 AQNSKTKKADN
+20 AQNSKTKKADK

-53 TDAYVFERLANC
+53 TDVYVFERLANC

-83 RSKDANPEAIY
+83 KSKDANPEAIY
-94 NYAQSLKANGKFSDY
+94 NYAQTLKANGKFSDY

-195 ATNVGGTMKNAELLK
+195 ATNVGGTMKNAELLN

-246 ENGINQINLYY
+246 ASGINQINLYY

-269 VSVPFNNNEY
+269 VSAPFNNNEY

-288 DGKTLYFVSD
+288 DGNTLYFVSD

-311 AINNDGSLGTPK
+311 AINSDGSLGTPE

-337 PYLDSNGTLYFSSDG
+337 PYIDSNGTLYFSSNG

-365 AQGDGFGVVTNLGKG
+365 AQGDGFDVVNNLGKG
-380 VNSTADDFAY
+380 VNSSADDFAY
-390 KYDPTTQS
+390 KYDPTSQS

-404 REGEGGMGSDD
+404 REGGMGSDD

-434 TNQNTNAAVA
+434 INENTNAAVA

-455 NRLST
+455 NRLSS
-460 KTSNIDGMVS
+460 KTSNVDGMVS

-478 HELQAVLADY
+478 HEVQGVLADF
-488 ESGVAKVASAND
+488 ESNASKVAPAND

-526 LFDFDKS
+526 LFDLDKS

-557 IAVGSHTDSRAT
+557 IAVGAHTDSRAT
-569 DAYNLS
+569 DAYNLT

-600 KGFGETQPKVSC
+600 KGYGESQPKVSC

-627 EFTIVKK
+627 EFTIVNR

>member
-1 MKKIYTILLLIVV
+1 MKKIYTILLLIAV

-53 TDAYVFERLANC
+53 TDVYVFERLANC

-83 RSKDANPEAIY
+83 KSKDANPEAIY
-94 NYAQSLKANGKFSDY
+94 NYAQTLKANGKFSDY

-195 ATNVGGTMKNAELLK
+195 ATNVGGTMKNAELLN

-246 ENGINQINLYY
+246 ASGINQINLYY

-269 VSVPFNNNEY
+269 VSAPFNNNEY

-288 DGKTLYFVSD
+288 DGNTLYFVSD

-311 AINNDGSLGTPK
+311 AINSDGSLGTPE

-337 PYLDSNGTLYFSSDG
+337 PYIDSNGTLYFSSNG

-365 AQGDGFGVVTNLGKG
+365 AQGDGFDVVNNLGKG
-380 VNSTADDFAY
+380 VNSSADDFAY
-390 KYDPTTQS
+390 KYDPTSQS

-404 REGEGGMGSDD
+404 REGGMGSDD

-434 TNQNTNAAVA
+434 INENTNAAVA

-455 NRLST
+455 NRMST
-460 KTSNIDGMVS
+460 KTSNVDGMVS

-478 HELQAVLADY
+478 HEVQGVLADF
-488 ESGVAKVASAND
+488 ESNASKVAPAND

-526 LFDFDKS
+526 LFDLDKS
-533 NIKPQAAFELDKV
+533 NIKAQAAFELDKV

-557 IAVGSHTDSRAT
+557 IAVGAHTDSRAT
-569 DAYNLS
+569 DAYNLR

-600 KGFGETQPKVSC
+600 KGYGESQPKVSC

-627 EFTIVKK
+627 EFTIVNR

>member
-1 MKKIYTILLLIVV
+1 MKKIYTILLLIAV

-39 DAAQAYQKVLKRGT
+39 DAAQAYQKVLKKGT
-53 TDAYVFERLANC
+53 TDVYVFERLANC

-83 RSKDANPEAIY
+83 KSKDANPEAIY
-94 NYAQSLKANGKFSDY
+94 NYAQTLKANGKFSDY

-195 ATNVGGTMKNAELLK
+195 ATNVGGTMKNAELLN

-246 ENGINQINLYY
+246 ANGINQINLYY

-269 VSVPFNNNEY
+269 VSAPFNNNEY

-311 AINNDGSLGTPK
+311 AINSDGSLGTPE

-337 PYLDSNGTLYFSSDG
+337 PYIDSNGTLYFSSNG

-365 AQGDGFGVVTNLGKG
+365 AQGDGFDVVNNLGKG
-380 VNSTADDFAY
+380 VNSSADDFAY
-390 KYDPTTQS
+390 KYDPTSQS

-404 REGEGGMGSDD
+404 REGGMGSDD

-434 TNQNTNAAVA
+434 INENTNAAVA

-460 KTSNIDGMVS
+460 KTSNVDGMVS

-478 HELQAVLADY
+478 HEVQGVLADF
-488 ESGVAKVASAND
+488 ESNASKVAPAND

-526 LFDFDKS
+526 LFDLDKS
-533 NIKPQAAFELDKV
+533 NIKAQAAFELDKV
-546 VSVMNK
+546 VAVMNK

-557 IAVGSHTDSRAT
+557 IAVGAHTDSRAT
-569 DAYNLS
+569 DAYNLR

-600 KGFGETQPKVSC
+600 KGYGESQPKVSC
-612 GDTCSEAEHQLNRRS
+612 GDTCSEADHQLNRRS
-627 EFTIVKK
+627 EFTIVNR

>member
-1 MKKIYTILLLIVV
+1 MKKIYTILLLIAV

-53 TDAYVFERLANC
+53 TDVYVFERLANC

-83 RSKDANPEAIY
+83 KSKDANPEAIY
-94 NYAQSLKANGKFSDY
+94 NYAQTLKANGKFSDY

-195 ATNVGGTMKNAELLK
+195 ATNVGGTMKNAELLN

-246 ENGINQINLYY
+246 ASGINQINLYY

-269 VSVPFNNNEY
+269 VSAPFNNNEY

-288 DGKTLYFVSD
+288 DGNTLYFVSD

-306 DIYMV
+306 DIYMA
-311 AINNDGSLGTPK
+311 AINSDGSLGTPE

-337 PYLDSNGTLYFSSDG
+337 PYIDSNGTLYFSSNG

-365 AQGDGFGVVTNLGKG
+365 AQGDGFGVVNNLGKG
-380 VNSTADDFAY
+380 VNSSADDFAY
-390 KYDPTTQS
+390 KYDPTSQS

-404 REGEGGMGSDD
+404 REGGMGSDD

-434 TNQNTNAAVA
+434 INENTNAAVA

-460 KTSNIDGMVS
+460 KTSNVDGMVS

-478 HELQAVLADY
+478 HEVQGVLADF
-488 ESGVAKVASAND
+488 ESNASKVAPAND

-526 LFDFDKS
+526 LFDLDKS
-533 NIKPQAAFELDKV
+533 NIKAQAAFELDKV

-569 DAYNLS
+569 DAYNLR

-600 KGFGETQPKVSC
+600 KGYGESQPKVSC
-612 GDTCSEAEHQLNRRS
+612 GDNCSEAEHQLNRRS
-627 EFTIVKK
+627 EFTIVNR

>member
-1 MKKIYTILLLIVV
+1 MKKIYTILLLIAV

-39 DAAQAYQKVLKRGT
+39 DAAQAYQKVLKKGT
-53 TDAYVFERLANC
+53 TDVYVFERLANC

-83 RSKDANPEAIY
+83 KSKDANPEAIY
-94 NYAQSLKANGKFSDY
+94 NYAQTLKANGKFSDY

-195 ATNVGGTMKNAELLK
+195 ATNVGGTMKNAELLN

-246 ENGINQINLYY
+246 ANGINQINLYY

-269 VSVPFNNNEY
+269 VSAPFNNNEY

-311 AINNDGSLGTPK
+311 AINSDGSLGTPE

-337 PYLDSNGTLYFSSDG
+337 PYIDSNGTLYFSSNG

-365 AQGDGFGVVTNLGKG
+365 AQGDGFDVVNNLGKG
-380 VNSTADDFAY
+380 VNSSADDFAY
-390 KYDPTTQS
+390 KYDPTSQS

-404 REGEGGMGSDD
+404 REGGMGSDD

-434 TNQNTNAAVA
+434 INENTNAAVA

-455 NRLST
+455 NRLSS
-460 KTSNIDGMVS
+460 KTSNVDGMVS

-478 HELQAVLADY
+478 HEVQGVLADF
-488 ESGVAKVASAND
+488 ESNASKVAPAND

-526 LFDFDKS
+526 LFDLDKS
-533 NIKPQAAFELDKV
+533 NIKAQAAFELDKV
-546 VSVMNK
+546 VAVMNK

-557 IAVGSHTDSRAT
+557 IAVGAHTDSRAT
-569 DAYNLS
+569 DAYNLR

-600 KGFGETQPKVSC
+600 KGYGESQPKVSC
-612 GDTCSEAEHQLNRRS
+612 GDNCSEADHQLNRRS
-627 EFTIVKK
+627 EFTIVNR

>member
-1 MKKIYTILLLIVV
+1 MKKIYTILLLIAV

-53 TDAYVFERLANC
+53 TDVYVFERLANC

-83 RSKDANPEAIY
+83 KSKDANPEAIY
-94 NYAQSLKANGKFSDY
+94 NYAQTLKANGKFSDY

-195 ATNVGGTMKNAELLK
+195 ATNVGGTMKNAELLN

-246 ENGINQINLYY
+246 ANGINQINLYY
-257 AENIDGKGWSGV
+257 AENIDGKGWSAV
-269 VSVPFNNNEY
+269 VSAPFNNNEY

-288 DGKTLYFVSD
+288 DGNTLYFVSD

-311 AINNDGSLGTPK
+311 AINSDGSLGTPE

-337 PYLDSNGTLYFSSDG
+337 PYLDSNGTLYFSSNG

-365 AQGDGFGVVTNLGKG
+365 AQGDGFGVVNNLGKG
-380 VNSTADDFAY
+380 VNSSADDFAY
-390 KYDPTTQS
+390 KYDPTSQS

-404 REGEGGMGSDD
+404 REGGMGSDD

-434 TNQNTNAAVA
+434 INENTNAAVA

-455 NRLST
+455 NRLSS
-460 KTSNIDGMVS
+460 KTSNVDGMVS

-478 HELQAVLADY
+478 HEVQGVLADF
-488 ESGVAKVASAND
+488 ESNASKVAPAND

-526 LFDFDKS
+526 LFDLDKS
-533 NIKPQAAFELDKV
+533 NIKAQAAFELDKV

-557 IAVGSHTDSRAT
+557 IAVGAHTDSRAT
-569 DAYNLS
+569 DAYNLR

-600 KGFGETQPKVSC
+600 KGYGESQPKVSC

-627 EFTIVKK
+627 EFTIVNR